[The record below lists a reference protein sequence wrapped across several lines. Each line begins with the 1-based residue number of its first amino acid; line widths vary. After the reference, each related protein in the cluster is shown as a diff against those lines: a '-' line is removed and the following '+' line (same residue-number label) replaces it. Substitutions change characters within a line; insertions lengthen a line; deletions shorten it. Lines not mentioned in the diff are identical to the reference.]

1 MAEKSWWLEQTTRDG
16 FTEAA
21 LKEQMRM
28 SASKESRFV
37 NGMTVA
43 WGKAVQGGTK

>member
-21 LKEQMRM
+21 IREQLRM
-28 SASKESRFV
+28 SLSKEAAQV

-43 WGKAVQGGTK
+43 WGKKVGGKK